1 MSNSDSKMTSVGD
14 IPDGVVIKTEP
25 GVVNTGRLS
34 SFKQPR
40 DLMLNN
46 LTSNKQ
52 QPKKVFTPNLNAVRN
67 KNKHLLIVDTSKQRR
82 KNEKNDKH
90 DRPKGNQNKGPGVLK
105 SSGVF
110 SEGIAAAPK
119 RYHLR
124 ENYSGGNSK
133 DGPSTLAKPVYKAK
147 SEKKIEKEFEG
158 LDIKGFMSDSDDASG
173 DEFMDTQY
181 LPIRLPMSCEGLY
194 LPKKDNSA
202 IKSVPS
208 IKQEPVDKTE
218 SVDSVLMIDPL
229 PEIFKHKIK
238 TEPEES
244 KAVID
249 YFQNP
254 KMSLFMLQ
262 FPDSL
267 PGRGPDTVPEGKDKT
282 EKVDEKSEA
291 LNVCNFSHLE
301 EGQIGKIV
309 IYKSGKVKLL
319 IGNTYY
325 DLALG
330 TQSQFRQDVM
340 SISTNSE
347 DRTGTMI
354 NLGDVQTKLTAI
366 PDWEKMFNIDDDHS

>member
-181 LPIRLPMSCEGLY
+181 LPIRLPMSCE
-194 LPKKDNSA
+194 
-202 IKSVPS
+202 V
-208 IKQEPVDKTE
+208 
-218 SVDSVLMIDPL
+218 IDPL